1 LEKIDFCKLFLQYKV
16 VTRFVY
22 IKMADNKNND
32 QSVNIDDELSQSEP
46 AENILQNCSQVEPQ
60 QETNSLKRQKPES
73 PNEQP
78 YEIKQNERQS
88 RRRLSQSVGPNT
100 RQTSDSA
107 IKTPTGRPI
116 PKQSGAKSTKGPTK
130 REIEIAD
137 IVNNSIQSE
146 SFVSTLVPMITDAIQ
161 HNLEL
166 TIRQTISAA
175 ITTSMTDMQNIIT
188 NQQIL
193 LSNQQTTI
201 EGLTNKTKQL
211 DENIESQNLK
221 INDQQ
226 NTIDQLKQSVASLDR
241 RLEETEQYSRR
252 TSLRFNSVKLPT
264 KPNGQIIKPINS
276 DQLVLDICNNELGL
290 DLQLQ
295 DLGRT
300 HPIGP
305 VHDGKANIIA
315 RFISYRPRQQ
325 VFSNKRKLKQHQYGT
340 FISENLT
347 TRRYALISDL
357 NKLRQNGDINS
368 CWSYDGRI
376 FAKVHEDSEK
386 TLIKDVHD
394 IDLLRRQPRLQPVEV
409 QHESV
414 E

>member
-1 LEKIDFCKLFLQYKV
+1 
-16 VTRFVY
+16 
-22 IKMADNKNND
+22 MADYVNND
-32 QSVNIDDELSQSEP
+32 QSVNIDDKLSQSEP
-46 AENILQNCSQVEPQ
+46 VDNTLPKCSQVEPQ
-60 QETNSLKRQKPES
+60 QETNSLKRQKHES
-73 PNEQP
+73 PHEQR
-78 YEIKQNERQS
+78 YEIKQNERQP
-88 RRRLSQSVGPNT
+88 RRRLSHSVGPNA
-100 RQTSDSA
+100 RQNSDSA

-116 PKQSGAKSTKGPTK
+116 PKQSSAKFTKGPTK

-146 SFVSTLVPMITDAIQ
+146 SFDTTLVPMITDAIH

-166 TIRQTISAA
+166 TICQTISAA
-175 ITTSMTDMQNIIT
+175 ITTYMTDMQNIIT

-193 LSNQQTTI
+193 LSTQQRTI
-201 EGLTNKTKQL
+201 EGLTNKTKKL
-211 DENIESQNLK
+211 DEIIESQNVK
-221 INDQQ
+221 INDQLS
-226 NTIDQLKQSVASLDR
+226 TIEQLKQSVAILDR

-252 TSLRFNSVKLPT
+252 TSLRLNSVKLHT
-264 KPNGQIIKPINS
+264 KPNGQIIKPINT
-276 DQLVLDICNNELGL
+276 DQLVFDICDNVLGL
-290 DLQLQ
+290 YLQLQ

-305 VHDGKANIIA
+305 VQDGKANIIA

-325 VFSNKRKLKQHQYGT
+325 VFSNKRKLKHHQYGT

-347 TRRYALISDL
+347 TRRYALISEL

-386 TLIKDVHD
+386 TLINDLND
-394 IDLLRRQPRLQPVEV
+394 IDLLRREPRIQSVEV
-409 QHESV
+409 QH
-414 E
+414 